1 MDSPSALEWG
11 MAKSAWLVI
20 ALTACS
26 STAKQPT
33 APGGGSADDSAG
45 CEPGRCLADI
55 SAKIQEKRAEA
66 RACYDTMLKTKP
78 GVQGRLIINFRIDA
92 QGNVS
97 DTSQGMQDDQLTDE
111 TLVTC
116 VSEVI
121 ATVKF
126 AKSPAGKNTRAYHQF
141 EFSPR

>member
-1 MDSPSALEWG
+1 
-11 MAKSAWLVI
+11 MAKRAWLVI
-20 ALTACS
+20 VLAACGS
-26 STAKQPT
+26 AAKQPA
-33 APGGGSADDSAG
+33 APTGGEDDGGDVPA

-55 SAKIQEKRAEA
+55 SGKISEKRPET

-78 GVQGRLIINFRIDA
+78 GVKGRLIINFRIDA
-92 QGNVS
+92 EGNVS
-97 DTSQGMQDDQLTDE
+97 ETSQGMQDDQLEDE

-121 ATVKF
+121 KNVKF
-126 AKSPAGKNTRAYHQF
+126 AKSAAGKNTRAYHQF

>member
-1 MDSPSALEWG
+1 
-11 MAKSAWLVI
+11 MAKCAWLVI
-20 ALTACS
+20 ALAACS

-33 APGGGSADDSAG
+33 APGGGSDSGG
-45 CEPGRCLADI
+45 CDPGRCLEDI
-55 SAKIQEKRAEA
+55 SNKIQEKRAEA

-78 GVQGRLIINFRIDA
+78 GVKGRLIINFRIDA
-92 QGNVS
+92 DGNVS
-97 DTSQGMQDDQLTDE
+97 ETSQGMQDDQLTDE

-121 ATVKF
+121 KTVKF
-126 AKSPAGKNTRAYHQF
+126 AKSPAGKATRAYHQF